1 MGRKTRCAWGLLA
14 LALLLA
20 GCKFKRVE
28 DEKAVMLD
36 AGIAKGVMEIP
47 GQPKDLQVNVT
58 ATASDGSVT
67 LYLVAVDD
75 ANQMMTD
82 LEHKMD
88 NVKFIAKSNT
98 GASVTLE
105 GTAPANKDCT
115 VVAMSDKKT
124 EVKAK
129 VVGRY

>member
-1 MGRKTRCAWGLLA
+1 MGRKTRWAWGLLA
-14 LALLLA
+14 LTVLLA

-36 AGIAKGVMEIP
+36 DNVAKGVMEIP
-47 GQPKDLQVNVT
+47 GQPKDLQVTVT

-67 LYLVAVDD
+67 LYLVALDD
-75 ANQMMTD
+75 ANQLMTD
-82 LEHKMD
+82 LEHKVD
-88 NVKFIAKSNT
+88 NAKFIAKSNT